1 MTESLRQ
8 RLLTIDSLKPYVW
21 RLRLT
26 EDEYRQLGAYVMAN
40 TKAINREYAILAIIY
55 IAEWYKREYD
65 GNVSNPLGNVS
76 AESLWKASGFDTTTY
91 VYKAKKT
98 YRHLESIFMLGGLPM
113 SYILQRKDTKLL

>member
-8 RLLTIDSLKPYVW
+8 RLVTIDSLKPYVW

-55 IAEWYKREYD
+55 IA
-65 GNVSNPLGNVS
+65 
-76 AESLWKASGFDTTTY
+76 
-91 VYKAKKT
+91 
-98 YRHLESIFMLGGLPM
+98 
-113 SYILQRKDTKLL
+113 